1 MAKVAKTRTCVACRN
16 NFDKDE
22 LLRFVVDPSNNL
34 MLDVYAKAPARG
46 TYVCQDKA
54 CLVKAIDKQVLI
66 KMLKTNKVDDF
77 KLSVE
82 KSLLAKISTDL
93 KMLKKAQLFT
103 PGAEQTVELI
113 KANKAD
119 FILFVED
126 ISEKSQ
132 AKILANLEKTSL
144 DYVNVLTKDQ
154 LSDFVDIANC
164 SVLAFKR
171 NKLTTSLKNT
181 LKVYKKLSEK

>member
-1 MAKVAKTRTCVACRN
+1 MAKAAKTRTCVACRN
-16 NFDKDE
+16 EFDKSE

-46 TYVCQDKA
+46 SYVCSDDA
-54 CLVKAIDKQVLI
+54 CLSKAIDKQVLI
-66 KMLKTNKVDDF
+66 KMLKANKDENF
-77 KLSVE
+77 KSSVL

-93 KMLKKAQLFT
+93 KMLKKAQLFA
-103 PGAEQTVELI
+103 PGAEQTLELI

-119 FILFVED
+119 FVLFVED

-132 AKILANLEKTSL
+132 AKILSSLEKNSVEHAT
-144 DYVNVLTKDQ
+144 VLTKDE
-154 LSDFVDIANC
+154 LSNFVDIANC
-164 SVLAFKR
+164 SLLAFKR

-181 LKVYKKLSEK
+181 LKVYGKLR